1 MEIEVQRGFGF
12 VRGILMGSV
21 GRVQGRLSPV
31 LSDGPLVELQEGHAR
46 YYLTALRAMIEPTE
60 TEVRID
66 YRRVVGATEMGES
79 GAGGSVDYRRLD
91 LAVYQDLPFSPIA
104 NAHWRVLMAYQGLLY
119 DSLEGSSTQP
129 GPGAASR
136 VTGGVDISF

>member
-1 MEIEVQRGFGF
+1 
-12 VRGILMGSV
+12 
-21 GRVQGRLSPV
+21 LSPI
-31 LSDGPLVELQEGHAR
+31 LSDGPLVELQEGQAR

-119 DSLEGSSTQP
+119 DSLEGSSTLP